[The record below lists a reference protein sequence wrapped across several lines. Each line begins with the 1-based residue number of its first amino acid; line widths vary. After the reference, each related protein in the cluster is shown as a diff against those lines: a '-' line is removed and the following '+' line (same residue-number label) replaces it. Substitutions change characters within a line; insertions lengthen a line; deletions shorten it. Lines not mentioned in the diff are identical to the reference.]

1 MSSLC
6 EEFAWIALL
15 PSDCLCDVPLYQSGE
30 ATLGSDEYYQYDV
43 YSIRVA
49 SRYGAN
55 PVPPAREDYH
65 LKLLKILG
73 SGRDNFDFS
82 LEERGEAPGCLLQL
96 GSGILRG
103 SSSHC
108 S

>member
-1 MSSLC
+1 MSFLC
-6 EEFAWIALL
+6 GGVCGDGLL

-55 PVPPAREDYH
+55 PVPPAREVYH

-82 LEERGEAPGCLLQL
+82 LEEGREAPGCLLQL
-96 GSGILRG
+96 GSLGGPSPYL
-103 SSSHC
+103 S
-108 S
+108 

>member
-1 MSSLC
+1 MLC
-6 EEFAWIALL
+6 KVETNRF
-15 PSDCLCDVPLYQSGE
+15 SDYLPLYQSGE

-55 PVPPAREDYH
+55 PVPPTREDYH
-65 LKLLKILG
+65 HKLLKLLG

-82 LEERGEAPGCLLQL
+82 LEEGGEAPGCLLQL
-96 GSGILRG
+96 GSGIFAEGLPPTFLI
-103 SSSHC
+103 
-108 S
+108 